1 MEWTREKT
9 LALINEYR
17 KRRGLWDM
25 THDDYRKKDV
35 KQSLL
40 IEVSE
45 SLGGNIPVGE
55 IEKKFHTLRTQY
67 HREINRMKRK
77 EPYNSKWFGFKN
89 LQFLSSPMARR
100 LSRGRIKN
108 EITEDGTVTTKYI
121 IRDSTGQ
128 QPESNGSSAHSNNN
142 INEEFLT
149 IHQKPPTITI
159 ETIAN
164 TSRRN
169 TSHRNTSRSRA
180 LEKLIEE
187 TTKDV
192 EDIDDK
198 PKMSVS
204 LGHQGYSSEIHT
216 EEELHNQ
223 RNHSENQTMEE
234 EDEAMETLHLQ
245 GEEEEEITYPPS
257 TGPEGCESGSHN
269 QQTLHHAPIPTRII
283 KIQRRDTC
291 NEAEFYEDES
301 EQPHENK
308 RIFYESTGQQ
318 HCPSLVT
325 STPSAASNSTNALL
339 NPQVKT
345 RQHKRQIQLPGRNL
359 DENINGK
366 SVTQVLHTSGALRD
380 EFTTYG
386 EYVSN
391 EMRNITNREV
401 LLGLKHKI
409 NTALFEA
416 QMAELQK

>member
-17 KRRGLWDM
+17 QRRGLWDM

-35 KQSLL
+35 KQNLL
-40 IEVSE
+40 MEVSS

-67 HREINRMKRK
+67 HREINRNKRK

-100 LSRGRIKN
+100 LSRGRVKN
-108 EITEDGTVTTKYI
+108 EISEESTVTTKYI
-121 IRDSTGQ
+121 IRDLTTQ
-128 QPESNGSSAHSNNN
+128 QHENSGSSANSSNNL
-142 INEEFLT
+142 NEEFLT
-149 IHQKPPTITI
+149 LHQKPTITI
-159 ETIAN
+159 EAMENN

-169 TSHRNTSRSRA
+169 ASRTRA

-198 PKMSVS
+198 PKISVS
-204 LGHQGYSSEIHT
+204 LSHHGFTAEMHPQ
-216 EEELHNQ
+216 EETNNHG
-223 RNHSENQTMEE
+223 NHSESHTIEDDDDHIESLQIQAEE
-234 EDEAMETLHLQ
+234 E
-245 GEEEEEITYPPS
+245 GIVYS
-257 TGPEGCESGSHN
+257 TSSGANGCDGGPTN
-269 QQTLHHAPIPTRII
+269 QQTIHQGPLPTRII
-283 KIQRRDTC
+283 KIHRRDTC
-291 NEAEFYEDES
+291 TEPEFFEEDAVATLD
-301 EQPHENK
+301 NK
-308 RIFYESTGQQ
+308 RVFYESTGQQ
-318 HCPSLVT
+318 HCATIVT
-325 STPSAASNSTNALL
+325 STPTVVSNTTNALM
-339 NPQVKT
+339 NPKIKIHQ
-345 RQHKRQIQLPGRNL
+345 QKRQPQLPGRNL
-359 DENINGK
+359 DENVCRKTG
-366 SVTQVLHTSGALRD
+366 TMRD